1 MTQPLLPL
9 TTSLQGQVALVT
21 GGAVRVG
28 RVICRALAGRGASI
42 AFTYLPGEPTDE
54 AVAEIAAQASP
65 QTFEVSRTSKVLAL
79 PLDVRVPGAAAR
91 VVEQVVTHF
100 GRLDILINNASVWLK
115 APFLEITPEAWQ
127 TALDVNLTG
136 PFLMSQA
143 AAPHMLRQQSGLIV
157 NITDLSAY
165 QTWPGYAHHAASKA
179 GLVALTRV
187 MAAELA
193 PHVRV
198 NAIAPGTVL
207 LPEGAGEA
215 KVKWAVENSLLGR
228 VGHPEDVARTVLF
241 LVDSDFA
248 TGAVYFIDGGRAL
261 V

>member
-1 MTQPLLPL
+1 MTFDPASL
-9 TTSLQGQVALVT
+9 TRRLDGKVALVT

-28 RVICRALAGRGASI
+28 RVVCCALASRGASV
-42 AFTYLPGEPTDE
+42 ALAHLPGEPAEE
-54 AVAEIAAQASP
+54 AAEEVAQAGGCE
-65 QTFEVSRTSKVLAL
+65 TMTLA
-79 PLDVRVPGAAAR
+79 LDVRESGAPAAAIQSVIDR
-91 VVEQVVTHF
+91 F
-100 GRLDILINNASVWLK
+100 GRIDILINNASIWLR
-115 APFLEITPEAWQ
+115 APFLEITREAWQ

-143 AAPHMLRQQSGLIV
+143 VAPHMIEQGDGLIV
-157 NITDLSAY
+157 NITDLSAF
-165 QTWPGYAHHAASKA
+165 QTWTEYAHHSASKA

-207 LPEGAGEA
+207 LPPGATEA
-215 KVKWAVENSLLGR
+215 KRQWAEEKSLLKR
-228 VGHPEDVARTVLF
+228 VGHPEDVARTVLY

-248 TGAVYFIDGGRAL
+248 TGATYFIDGGRAL

>member
-1 MTQPLLPL
+1 MHMM
-9 TTSLQGQVALVT
+9 TTSLAGKVALVT
-21 GGAVRVG
+21 GGAIRVG
-28 RVICRALAGRGASI
+28 RAICQALAGRGAGV
-42 AFTYLPGEPTDE
+42 AFTYLPGEPAEE
-54 AVAEIAAQASP
+54 AAAVIAAAGGTEP
-65 QTFEVSRTSKVLAL
+65 AAVLAL
-79 PLDVRVPGAAAR
+79 PMDVREPAAPAAVVQQ
-91 VVEQVVTHF
+91 VVERF
-100 GRLDILINNASVWLK
+100 GRLDILVNNASVWLR
-115 APFLEITPEAWQ
+115 APFLEITREAWQ
-127 TALDVNLTG
+127 MALDINLTG

-165 QTWPGYAHHAASKA
+165 QTWKEYAHHSATKA

-207 LPEGAGEA
+207 LPEGASEA
-215 KVKWAVENSLLGR
+215 KKQWAIENSLLKRIGR
-228 VGHPEDVARTVLF
+228 PEDVARTVLF
-241 LVDSDFA
+241 LADSDFV
-248 TGAVYFIDGGRAL
+248 TGAVYFVDGGRAL

>member
-1 MTQPLLPL
+1 M
-9 TTSLQGQVALVT
+9 VT

-28 RVICRALAGRGASI
+28 RVICEALAERGAHVV
-42 AFTYLPGEPTDE
+42 FTHLPSESPDE
-54 AVAEIAAQASP
+54 ALAAIGLAGAASDSL
-65 QTFEVSRTSKVLAL
+65 TTALAM
-79 PLDVRVPGAAAR
+79 DVREPGAPGRVADEIVAR
-91 VVEQVVTHF
+91 Y
-100 GRLDILINNASVWLK
+100 GRLDILVNNASVWLR
-115 APFLEITPEAWQ
+115 APFLEITREDWQ
-127 TALDVNLTG
+127 TALDINLTG

-143 AAPHMLRQQSGLIV
+143 VAPHMLRRQSGLII

-187 MAAELA
+187 LAAELA

-207 LPEGAGEA
+207 LPEGANAA
-215 KVKWAVENSLLGR
+215 KIEWAEQNSLLKR
-228 VGHPEDVARTVLF
+228 VGRPEDVARTVLF
-241 LVDSDFA
+241 LADSDFA
-248 TGAVYFIDGGRAL
+248 TGAVYFMDGGRAL

>member
-1 MTQPLLPL
+1 MNQPELPSL
-9 TTSLQGQVALVT
+9 TTSLAGKVALVT

-28 RVICRALAGRGASI
+28 RAIGLALADRSA
-42 AFTYLPGEPTDE
+42 AVVFTHLPGEPAE
-54 AVAEIAAQASP
+54 ATVADLAALGVEA
-65 QTFEVSRTSKVLAL
+65 LAL
-79 PLDVRVPGAAAR
+79 PLDVRERGAAAR
-91 VVEQVVTHF
+91 VVAQVIARF
-100 GRLDILINNASVWLK
+100 GRLDILVNNASVWLR

-127 TALDVNLTG
+127 LALDVNLTG
-136 PFLMSQA
+136 PFLLSQA
-143 AAPHMLRQQSGLIV
+143 AAPHMLRQESGLII

-165 QTWPGYAHHAASKA
+165 QTWKEYAHHAASKA

-207 LPEGAGEA
+207 LPDGATDA
-215 KVKWAVENSLLGR
+215 KRQWAENNSLLKR
-228 VGHPEDVARTVLF
+228 VGRPEDVARTVLF
-241 LVDSDFA
+241 LADSDFI
-248 TGAVYFIDGGRAL
+248 TGAVYFVDGGRAL

>member
-1 MTQPLLPL
+1 MTQPTLYPM
-9 TTSLQGQVALVT
+9 TTSLAGQVALVT

-28 RVICRALAGRGASI
+28 RTICLALAGRGVHV
-42 AFTYLPGEPTDE
+42 AFTYLPGEPAEQT
-54 AVAEIAAQASP
+54 AAEIAALGVQA
-65 QTFEVSRTSKVLAL
+65 LAL
-79 PLDVRVPGAAAR
+79 PLDVREPGAPAR
-91 VVEQVVTHF
+91 VVEQVIARF
-100 GRLDILINNASVWLK
+100 GRLDILVNNASVWLR

-127 TALDVNLTG
+127 MALDVNLTG

-143 AAPHMLRQQSGLIV
+143 AAPHMLRQGSGLII

-165 QTWPGYAHHAASKA
+165 QTWREYAHHAASKA

-207 LPEGAGEA
+207 LPDGATEA
-215 KVKWAVENSLLGR
+215 KRQWAIENSLLKRIGR
-228 VGHPEDVARTVLF
+228 PEDVARTVLF
-241 LVDSDFA
+241 LADSDFV
-248 TGAVYFIDGGRAL
+248 TGAVYFVDGGRAL